1 MRPVSGSLAE
11 AELVLQV
18 LFNSTLPVQIF
29 NPVKPLVFV
38 TCLSV
43 HGSLLI

>member
-1 MRPVSGSLAE
+1 MRPVSGSLAD
-11 AELVLQV
+11 AEVVLQV
-18 LFNSTLPVQIF
+18 LLNLTLPIQSF
-29 NPVKPLVFV
+29 NPGKSLVSG